1 MKAGWNSKSAS
12 TGKYSDKRKSD
23 GQSFAQV
30 FDKFSSK
37 MEKVLKKAA
46 KSSSRKK
53 RKYDSDSGSDSE

>member
-1 MKAGWNSKSAS
+1 MKSGWAAKSAG
-12 TGKYSDKRKSD
+12 TGKSSNKKKFD

-30 FDKFSSK
+30 FDKFSSQ
-37 MEKVLKKAA
+37 MEKVLKKA

>member
-1 MKAGWNSKSAS
+1 MKSGWAAKSAG
-12 TGKYSDKRKSD
+12 TGKSSNKKKFD

-37 MEKVLKKAA
+37 MEKALKKAA